1 VNRPCQGFADLA
13 RGECN
18 DALGWGGG
26 RNAGYLKIVG
36 AERGPTILLAHGFG
50 CDQNLWRLVVDR
62 LKSDF
67 RLLLID
73 LVESGVVGSQAL
85 GRGKTPR

>member
-1 VNRPCQGFADLA
+1 V
-13 RGECN
+13 
-18 DALGWGGG
+18 DASAPGTSRSW
-26 RNAGYLKIVG
+26 APSV
-36 AERGPTILLAHGFG
+36 APTILLAHGFG